1 MNNLK
6 KHIRSISNKMLL
18 LCLQAVLNSRSY
30 GEAQVMEL
38 KRREQDLREQ
48 KELEAEEQQKIQQ
61 VVEGTERRWTLV
73 LQAAEDSQR

>member
-18 LCLQAVLNSRSY
+18 LCLQAVLNSRSF

-61 VVEGTERRWTLV
+61 VVEGAEQQWTLV
-73 LQAAEDSQR
+73 LQAAEDTQR